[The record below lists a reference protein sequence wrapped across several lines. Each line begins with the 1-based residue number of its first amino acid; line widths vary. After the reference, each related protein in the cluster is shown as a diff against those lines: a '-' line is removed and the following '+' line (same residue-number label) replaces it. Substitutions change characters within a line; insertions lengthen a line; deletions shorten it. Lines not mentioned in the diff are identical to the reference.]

1 MAHRCTSPDMKTSQD
16 DTKIYPY
23 PHCSKEQSKE
33 HPSADVEGAGSKRPK
48 EVERHARRKQENKY
62 NHRDPETRERLI
74 CDLCPPGTHWV
85 EHCTKQQTTKCQIC
99 PENHYTAVHNK
110 AKECVYCNEFCTKP
124 NQRAAEG
131 CTKTQNRRCECL
143 PGHYLNRELCS
154 PHKSCPP
161 GKGVARTGTPE
172 KNTRCRKCERGYFSA
187 VRSSTAPCRQ
197 HRDCSLQKLRIVD
210 SGNRFRDNICGDME
224 EPTHPPVVSVL
235 NVTYDA
241 EMPHTVDLLLSA
253 TLPKP
258 GSHPSSSTFIQ
269 SLKNVS
275 QSPDE
280 QLVRATTAIQL
291 SSDQLTSD
299 SSTLAE
305 LVPVA
310 EEEEPCNSTVV
321 PFMAY
326 SVDAGN
332 FTAIVDQ
339 STRNDSIR
347 EVDDIEDFQTGSQL
361 VDLPMPMPSHYYTGE
376 SQENSAVENPAE
388 ESMLPEFADSVM
400 ANITEG
406 PTDPPSLETVAEIPS
421 LHGAPDQHYENQI
434 IQEERMELTTVTI
447 NSSQHP
453 PKPPTKMDGTDTPAL
468 DVAEVVNAKDMG
480 QGDKDLWIVVA
491 MSLLAAM
498 LAFSSVTCVF
508 VVVHPICRSQ
518 VYGAILQLWPRT
530 TSGTDEPPRYADN
543 NNENTNVAED
553 NVSVTTGSD
562 DTQSVVVDIDDVT
575 DPKACAGRPLSVASS
590 IESVRDAFR
599 DAQVYISEHIG
610 INWRSLSNHL
620 PGKRLTEVQLDCIE
634 DENRRVVERAMKM
647 LVQWKELNG
656 SRANVERMAKGL
668 DACGQKK
675 IACKVREMGL

>member
-1 MAHRCTSPDMKTSQD
+1 MSMKFICWSVLAVL
-16 DTKIYPY
+16 
-23 PHCSKEQSKE
+23 CVL
-33 HPSADVEGAGSKRPK
+33 SADVEGAGSKRPR
-48 EVERHARRKQENKY
+48 EVERHARRKQEHKY
-62 NHRDPETRERLI
+62 NHRDPETREKLT

-99 PENHYTAVHNK
+99 PEDHYTTVHNK

-124 NQRAAEG
+124 NQRVAEG

-154 PHKSCPP
+154 PHKYCPP
-161 GKGVARTGTPE
+161 GKGVARTGTSE
-172 KNTRCRKCERGYFSA
+172 KNTRCGKCERGYFSA
-187 VRSSTAPCRQ
+187 IRSPTAPCRKQ
-197 HRDCSLQKLRIVD
+197 RDCSLLNLSIID
-210 SGNRFRDNICGDME
+210 SGNRFRDTICGDME

-241 EMPHTVDLLLSA
+241 EMPDKDDLLLSA

-258 GSHPSSSTFIQ
+258 GSHPSSSTLLQ
-269 SLKNVS
+269 SLQNVS

-291 SSDQLTSD
+291 SGDQLTSD
-299 SSTLAE
+299 SSTLADF
-305 LVPVA
+305 VNVA
-310 EEEEPCNSTVV
+310 EEEEEEEPCNSTVS

-326 SVDAGN
+326 SDTGN
-332 FTAIVDQ
+332 LTAVVDQ

-347 EVDDIEDFQTGSQL
+347 EVDDIEDFQTGSQMA
-361 VDLPMPMPSHYYTGE
+361 DLPMPMSSHYYTGE
-376 SQENSAVENPAE
+376 SQENGAVENPVE

-400 ANITEG
+400 ANMTEG
-406 PTDPPSLETVAEIPS
+406 PTAPPSLETVAEIPS

-434 IQEERMELTTVTI
+434 IQEERMDLTTVTI
-447 NSSQHP
+447 NPSQHP
-453 PKPPTKMDGTDTPAL
+453 SKPPTKMDGTDTPAL
-468 DVAEVVNAKDMG
+468 DVAEVSNDMG
-480 QGDKDLWIVVA
+480 QGDKDLGILVV
-491 MSLLAAM
+491 MSLFAAM

-530 TSGTDEPPRYADN
+530 TPEAGEPPRYADN
-543 NNENTNVAED
+543 DNSNVDD
-553 NVSVTTGSD
+553 NASVMTGSD

-575 DPKACAGRPLSVASS
+575 DPKACAVRPLSLASS
-590 IESVRDAFR
+590 VESVRDAFR

-668 DACGQKK
+668 EACGQKK